1 MTTTDAGRGA
11 PRPRRAYEG
20 PAVLSMGFRPFF
32 LACALWA
39 TIAVPVWVLAWG
51 GWVTLGGPFVPT
63 DWHIHE
69 MVWGFGAA
77 AIAGFLFTAVPNW
90 TGRMPMQGW
99 PLALLLGLWLLGRL
113 AVGGLLGL
121 PPLGVLAADAAFLLA
136 VALMI
141 GREIVAGRNWRNLMV
156 LGPVTL
162 LLAGNVVFH
171 LEAMASGSAEV
182 GRRLGLAVVVFL
194 ITLIGGRII
203 PSFTRNWLAQRDAE
217 RLPVPANRFD
227 MACLVAGGAALLLWS
242 LWPGAIAGSALV
254 VAGVLHA
261 VRLARWR
268 GWDTRRSAI
277 LLMLH
282 VAYGFVPLGLVAVG
296 LAGWGLLPPAVGMH
310 LLGVGAMGGMILAVM
325 MRATMGHTGR
335 ELAAGPVLAV
345 AFGLVVAA
353 AGLRAGLAE
362 AVVLGVSGLTGA
374 AALWTLAFAAFAAR
388 VGPWLL
394 APRVAARRPGR

>member
-11 PRPRRAYEG
+11 PRMRVAYEG

-32 LACALWA
+32 LAAALFA
-39 TIAVPVWVLAWG
+39 SLAVPVWVLAWG
-51 GWVTLGGPFVPT
+51 GHLELGGPFVPT

-90 TGRMPMQGW
+90 TGRMPTQGW
-99 PLALLLGLWLLGRL
+99 PLLVLLGLWLLGRL

-121 PPLGVLAADAAFLLA
+121 PPLGVLAVDAAFLLT
-136 VALMI
+136 VAAMI

-162 LLAGNVVFH
+162 LLAGNVAFH
-171 LEAMASGSAEV
+171 LEAMVAGSADV
-182 GRRLGLAVVVFL
+182 GRRLGIGVVVFL

-203 PSFTRNWLAQRDAE
+203 PSFTRNWLAQRGAE

-227 MACLVAGGAALLLWS
+227 MICLLGGAAALLLWS
-242 LWPGAIAGSALV
+242 LWPGTVAGTALV
-254 VAGVLHA
+254 AAGGLHA

-282 VAYGFVPLGLVAVG
+282 VAYAFVPLGLVFVG
-296 LAGWGLLPPAVGMH
+296 LSEWGMVAPAVGMH

-335 ELAAGPVLAV
+335 ELAAGPWLAG

-353 AGLRAGLAE
+353 AGVRAGLADVE
-362 AVVLGVSGLTGA
+362 VLGVSGLTGA
-374 AALWTLAFAAFAAR
+374 AVLWALAFAAFAAR

-394 APRVAARRPGR
+394 QPRVAARRPNR